1 MSVGSVVTLAFLHH
15 AAAFVIVGVLTAE
28 LVMLGGELTPT
39 SARSI
44 LRMDAA
50 YGIAAA
56 VLLIVGFG
64 RVLYTEKGPAYYF
77 HSVPFLVKISLFL
90 IVGLLSIYP
99 TLQYLGLAR
108 RAARGTSSGARRV
121 GSATLADGRACRAHA
136 ALRHH
141 ALRRDDGALDRL
153 LRLDQGGTAND
164 RDAGGVP
171 LGHR

>member
-1 MSVGSVVTLAFLHH
+1 MSVSSVVTLAFLHH

-50 YGIAAA
+50 YGIAAT

-64 RVLYTEKGPAYYF
+64 RVLYTEKGPEYYF
-77 HSVPFLVKISLFL
+77 HSAPFLVKISLFL

-99 TLQYLGLAR
+99 TLQYLGWRGAL
-108 RAARGTSSGARRV
+108 RA
-121 GSATLADGRACRAHA
+121 GRAPALA
-136 ALRHH
+136 ASVRRRLRMIVHVELTLLFVIMLC
-141 ALRRDDGALDRL
+141 AAMMARL
-153 LRLDQGGTAND
+153 IGFFG
-164 RDAGGVP
+164 
-171 LGHR
+171 